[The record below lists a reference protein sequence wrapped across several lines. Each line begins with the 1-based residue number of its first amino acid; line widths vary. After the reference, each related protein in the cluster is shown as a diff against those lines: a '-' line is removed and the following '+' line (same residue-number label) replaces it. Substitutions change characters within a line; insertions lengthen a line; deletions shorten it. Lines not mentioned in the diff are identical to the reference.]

1 MIFGN
6 SPFSSVCAHSAV
18 GKHNFWRNSIGL
30 AAAGWW
36 SAVVYKKGETI
47 GL

>member
-6 SPFSSVCAHSAV
+6 SHFSSVCAHCAV
-18 GKHNFWRNSIGL
+18 GKHHFSIGL